1 MEDWNARHCCKAYLM
16 LRLHVEKL
24 INLRCCCMQD
34 VAAYRNVLYPN
45 NYSEAPDGDTQAWD
59 LAV

>member
-1 MEDWNARHCCKAYLM
+1 
-16 LRLHVEKL
+16 
-24 INLRCCCMQD
+24 MQD

-59 LAV
+59 LTV